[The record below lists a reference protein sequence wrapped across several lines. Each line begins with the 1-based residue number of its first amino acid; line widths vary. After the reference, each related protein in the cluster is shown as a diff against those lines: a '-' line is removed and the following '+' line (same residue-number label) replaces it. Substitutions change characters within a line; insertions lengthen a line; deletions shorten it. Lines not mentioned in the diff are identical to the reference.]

1 MNDKYTA
8 APIEL
13 YRVIYIQVFRKKQ
26 NIGLLWTKVRM
37 FCIESTEVCPKEVRC
52 FHFPEWAVFTQSRLK
67 TDTVLSDTEET
78 GPTISAMGTKSKR
91 DVLIYAVCFSKI
103 KEVCSVSPLKYT
115 HYTLLF
121 HFLRPPLKKTFT
133 FSLSFFFSVK
143 KYYLCG
149 GFIG

>member
-1 MNDKYTA
+1 
-8 APIEL
+8 
-13 YRVIYIQVFRKKQ
+13 
-26 NIGLLWTKVRM
+26 M
-37 FCIESTEVCPKEVRC
+37 FCLESTEVYAKEVRC

-67 TDTVLSDTEET
+67 TDTALSDTEET

-121 HFLRPPLKKTFT
+121 HFIRPPLKKNIHFFT
-133 FSLSFFFSVK
+133 FFLFFCEKVLSLRWIYRLSVHNK
-143 KYYLCG
+143 AKNSMSQHTPNPSGIHFEKG
-149 GFIG
+149 GKGG